1 MTLNFKDWE
10 SLNEAN
16 IFDKLK
22 NFLSGA
28 FGGDIS
34 KLDSLG
40 EDYRSAEMDYVD
52 EWESVQEEID
62 KLELERSQTKADPA
76 EIKKIDRLV
85 QRNNQL
91 LAAQEKAH
99 VKKTDDIFARVKKI
113 ISANKRLRIYWER
126 IKSKIDAEITQD
138 MYEKAKKLA
147 DSSLSGNLYNKYKDA
162 LLKSKQ
168 KDEEFREKYGNL
180 MTREIQAKP
189 RSSKYDDD
197 FDVDSSE
204 PEIQSKTS
212 FSYLANLPISEFSKE
227 VKELDRKEAK
237 SLLFYLIKER
247 NEKYVAMDL
256 EKDSLNKF
264 ISKVSDKKKAR
275 DIAADKTK
283 DIKAKYMGEIRDL
296 RSKITLTRKY
306 A

>member
-28 FGGDIS
+28 FGGDVS

-40 EDYRSAEMDYVD
+40 EEYRSAEMDYVD
-52 EWESVQEEID
+52 EWESIQEEID
-62 KLELERSQTKADPA
+62 KLELQRSQTKADPA
-76 EIKKIDRLV
+76 EIKKIDRLI

-91 LAAQEKAH
+91 LTAQEKAH
-99 VKKTDDIFARVKKI
+99 TKRTDDIFSKVKKV
-113 ISANKRLRIYWER
+113 ISENRRLRIYWER
-126 IKSKIDAEITQD
+126 LKSKIDAEITQD

-147 DSSLSGNLYNKYKDA
+147 DSSLSDSLYAKYKDA

-180 MTREIQAKP
+180 MTREIQTKSK
-189 RSSKYDDD
+189 SSKYDD
-197 FDVDSSE
+197 FDIDSSE
-204 PEIQSKTS
+204 TKPETS
-212 FSYLANLPISEFSKE
+212 FSYLVNLPVSEFSKE

-237 SLLFYLIKER
+237 SLLSYLIKER

-256 EKDSLNKF
+256 EKDALNKF
-264 ISKVSDKKKAR
+264 VSKASDKSKAR
-275 DIAADKTK
+275 DMAADKAK
-283 DIKAKYMGEIRDL
+283 DIRAKYMGEIRDL

>member
-28 FGGDIS
+28 FGGDVS

-40 EDYRSAEMDYVD
+40 EEYRSAEMDYVD
-52 EWESVQEEID
+52 EWESIQEEID

-91 LAAQEKAH
+91 LTAQEKAH
-99 VKKTDDIFARVKKI
+99 AKKTDDIFAKVKKI
-113 ISANKRLRIYWER
+113 ISENRRLRIYWER
-126 IKSKIDAEITQD
+126 LKSKIDVEITQD

-147 DSSLSGNLYNKYKDA
+147 DSSLSDNLYGKYKDA

-180 MTREIQAKP
+180 MTREIQVRSK
-189 RSSKYDDD
+189 SSKYDD
-197 FDVDSSE
+197 FDIDSSE
-204 PEIQSKTS
+204 PEIKFKTS

-227 VKELDRKEAK
+227 IKDLDRKEAK
-237 SLLFYLIKER
+237 SLLSYLIKER
-247 NEKYVAMDL
+247 NERYVAMDL
-256 EKDSLNKF
+256 EKDALNKF
-264 ISKVSDKKKAR
+264 VTKASDKTKAR
-275 DIAADKTK
+275 DIAEDKAK
-283 DIKAKYMGEIRDL
+283 DIRAKYMGEIRDL

>member
-28 FGGDIS
+28 FGGDVS

-40 EDYRSAEMDYVD
+40 EEYRSAEMDYVD
-52 EWESVQEEID
+52 EWESIQEEID

-91 LAAQEKAH
+91 LTAQEKAH
-99 VKKTDDIFARVKKI
+99 AKKTDDIFAKVKKI
-113 ISANKRLRIYWER
+113 ISENRRLRIYWER
-126 IKSKIDAEITQD
+126 LKSKIDVEITQD

-147 DSSLSGNLYNKYKDA
+147 DSSLSGNLYGKYKDA

-180 MTREIQAKP
+180 MTREIQVKSK
-189 RSSKYDDD
+189 SSKYDD

-204 PEIQSKTS
+204 PEIKFKTS

-227 VKELDRKEAK
+227 IKDLDRKEAK
-237 SLLFYLIKER
+237 SLLSYLIKER
-247 NEKYVAMDL
+247 NERYVAMDL
-256 EKDSLNKF
+256 EKDALNKF
-264 ISKVSDKKKAR
+264 ITKASDKTKAR
-275 DIAADKTK
+275 DIAEDKAK
-283 DIKAKYMGEIRDL
+283 DIRAKYMGEIRDL

>member
-28 FGGDIS
+28 FGGDVS

-40 EDYRSAEMDYVD
+40 EEYRSAEMDYVD
-52 EWESVQEEID
+52 EWESIQEEID

-91 LAAQEKAH
+91 LTAQEKAH
-99 VKKTDDIFARVKKI
+99 AKKTDDIFAKVKKI
-113 ISANKRLRIYWER
+113 ISENRRLRIYWER
-126 IKSKIDAEITQD
+126 LKSKIDVEITQD

-147 DSSLSGNLYNKYKDA
+147 DSSLSGNLYGKYKDA

-180 MTREIQAKP
+180 MTREIQVRSK
-189 RSSKYDDD
+189 SSKYDD
-197 FDVDSSE
+197 FDIDSSE
-204 PEIQSKTS
+204 PEIKFKTS

-227 VKELDRKEAK
+227 IKDLDRKEAK
-237 SLLFYLIKER
+237 SLLSYLIKER
-247 NEKYVAMDL
+247 NERYVAMDL
-256 EKDSLNKF
+256 EKDALNKF
-264 ISKVSDKKKAR
+264 VTKASDKTKAR
-275 DIAADKTK
+275 DIAEDKAK
-283 DIKAKYMGEIRDL
+283 DIRAKYMGEIRDL